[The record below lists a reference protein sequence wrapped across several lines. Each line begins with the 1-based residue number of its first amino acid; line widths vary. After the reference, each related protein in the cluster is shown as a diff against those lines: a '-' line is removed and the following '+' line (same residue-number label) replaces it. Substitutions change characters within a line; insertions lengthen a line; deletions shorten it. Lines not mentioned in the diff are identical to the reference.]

1 MIFLLRS
8 FGSRLLLP
16 PRGGEGGGGGGLS
29 AGRKFAAASAT
40 LSLGPHRS
48 DSRRGPL
55 TLIRHAH
62 STSSRWR
69 GEVTNAF
76 PFPRAPAPRVLPINN
91 VPNRHCEERSDE
103 AIQNVAAGLDCFA
116 SLAMTNK

>member
-1 MIFLLRS
+1 M
-8 FGSRLLLP
+8 
-16 PRGGEGGGGGGLS
+16 
-29 AGRKFAAASAT
+29 
-40 LSLGPHRS
+40 
-48 DSRRGPL
+48 RGPL
-55 TLIRHAH
+55 RWARICGGVCNAVAWSAPLRLAERPPHPH
-62 STSSRWR
+62 SLRSLDLSRWR

-116 SLAMTNK
+116 SLAMTHGGVSPL